1 MGDLQGAADVAR
13 EALWVAV
20 KISLPVLAIGLAV
33 GLVVS
38 ILQAATQVQESS
50 LTFLPKMLAIVLTL
64 ALLMPWMLSVLVEYA
79 RRLILD
85 LPGMTM

>member
-1 MGDLQGAADVAR
+1 MEFATDVAR
-13 EALWVAV
+13 EALWIAV

-79 RRLILD
+79 RRLIVD

>member
-1 MGDLQGAADVAR
+1 MSELQLTADVAR
-13 EALWVAV
+13 EALWIAV
-20 KISLPVLAIGLAV
+20 KIALPVLAVGLAV
-33 GLVVS
+33 GLIIS

-79 RRLILD
+79 RRLMTEF
-85 LPGMTM
+85 PGLG